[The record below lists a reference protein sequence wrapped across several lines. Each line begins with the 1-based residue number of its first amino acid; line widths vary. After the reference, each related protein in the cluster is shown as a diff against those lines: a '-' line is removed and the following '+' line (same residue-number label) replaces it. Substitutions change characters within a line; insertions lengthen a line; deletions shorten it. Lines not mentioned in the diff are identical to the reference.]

1 VIPHL
6 NAAGLLL
13 LDEILDPFA
22 RDESARLLEMTGEV
36 GLAKS

>member
-1 VIPHL
+1 L
-6 NAAGLLL
+6 NAAGRLP

-22 RDESARLLEMTGEV
+22 RDESARLLETTDAV